1 MKTVAKILIVD
12 DSPITRNLLLQI
24 LQKNPNFEVVGMAF
38 NGKDAV
44 SMAKLHSPDVIIMDV
59 NLPILDGLE
68 ATKIIMSECPTGILI
83 FTTADVARI
92 AYNAIEAG
100 AIDILAKPE
109 IEQIDARFSSLF
121 LQKVESI
128 ANLKIH
134 NKNNS
139 IDNKSK
145 NQTYK
150 YDVIC
155 IGASVGGSMAVQK
168 ILQDLPMNF
177 PVPILISQ
185 QIDKNFDVH
194 YVQWLKESCKIKIE
208 LASDGIIP
216 LPGIAYVAPAQKHLT
231 VSHIAGQKAVLRLVE
246 DDKNIFYPSVDKLF
260 SSVADV
266 YKNRSIGIILS
277 GIGKD
282 GAQGCVDILK
292 NGGYTIAESDESSE
306 VFGTPKVA
314 LEQGGVSRVLYLDNI
329 SSELLKF
336 FE

>member
-1 MKTVAKILIVD
+1 MKKVRILIVD
-12 DSPITRNLLLQI
+12 SSPITRNLLLQI

-38 NGKDAV
+38 NGKDAI
-44 SMAKLHSPDVIIMDV
+44 SMAKLHLPDVIIMDV

-68 ATKIIMSECPTGILI
+68 ATKVIMAECPTGILI

-92 AYNAIEAG
+92 AYSAIEAG

-121 LQKVESI
+121 LQKIEST
-128 ANLKIH
+128 ANAKIH
-134 NKNNS
+134 NKNIS
-139 IDNKSK
+139 LENKSK
-145 NQTYK
+145 NQTFK
-150 YDVIC
+150 YDVVC
-155 IGASVGGSMAVQK
+155 IGASVGGTMAVQK
-168 ILQDLPMNF
+168 ILQELPVNF
-177 PVPILISQ
+177 PVPILISL
-185 QIDKNFDVH
+185 QIDKDFDIH
-194 YVQWLKESCKIKIE
+194 YVQWLKESCKIKIQ

-216 LPGIAYVAPAQKHLT
+216 LPGTAYVAPAQKHLT
-231 VSHIAGQKAVLRLVE
+231 VSYIAGKKSVLRLV
-246 DDKNIFYPSVDKLF
+246 DDESNIFYPSVDKLF

-266 YKNRSIGIILS
+266 YKNKSLGIILS

-282 GAQGCVDILK
+282 GAQGCVEIFK

-314 LEQGGVSRVLYLDNI
+314 LEKGGVTQVLSLDNI
-329 SSELLKF
+329 SSEIMKF

>member
-231 VSHIAGQKAVLRLVE
+231 VSYIAGKKSVLRLV
-246 DDKNIFYPSVDKLF
+246 DDESNIFYPSVDKLF
-260 SSVADV
+260 STVADV
-266 YKNRSIGIILS
+266 YKNKSLGIILS

-282 GAQGCVDILK
+282 GAQGCVDIFSQ
-292 NGGYTIAESDESSE
+292 GGYTIAESDESSE

-314 LEQGGVSRVLYLDNI
+314 LEKGGVTRVLFLDNI
-329 SSELLKF
+329 SSEIMKF

>member
-1 MKTVAKILIVD
+1 MKKVRILIVD
-12 DSPITRNLLLQI
+12 SSPITRNLLLQI

-38 NGKDAV
+38 NGKDAI
-44 SMAKLHSPDVIIMDV
+44 SMAKLHLPDVIIMDV

-92 AYNAIEAG
+92 AYSAIEAG

-121 LQKVESI
+121 LQKVEST
-128 ANLKIH
+128 ANAKIH
-134 NKNNS
+134 NKNIS
-139 IDNKSK
+139 LENKSK
-145 NQTYK
+145 NQTFK
-150 YDVIC
+150 YDVVC
-155 IGASVGGSMAVQK
+155 IGASVGGTMAVQK
-168 ILQDLPMNF
+168 ILQDLPVNF
-177 PVPILISQ
+177 PVPILISL
-185 QIDKNFDVH
+185 QIDKDFDVH
-194 YVQWLKESCKIKIE
+194 YVQWLKESCKIKIQ

-216 LPGIAYVAPAQKHLT
+216 LPGTAYVSPAQKHLT
-231 VSHIAGQKAVLRLVE
+231 VSHIAGKKSVLRLV
-246 DDKNIFYPSVDKLF
+246 DDDFDIFYPSVDKLF
-260 SSVADV
+260 SSVANV
-266 YKNRSIGIILS
+266 YKDKSLGIILS

-282 GAQGCVDILK
+282 GAQGCVDIFSQ
-292 NGGYTIAESDESSE
+292 GGYTIAESDDTSE

-314 LEQGGVSRVLYLDNI
+314 LEFGGVSKVLCLDKI

>member
-1 MKTVAKILIVD
+1 MKKAVKILIVD

-38 NGKDAV
+38 NGKDAI
-44 SMAKLHSPDVIIMDV
+44 SMAKLYSPDVIIMDV

-92 AYNAIEAG
+92 AYSAIEAG

-109 IEQIDARFSSLF
+109 IEQIDARFNSLF
-121 LQKVESI
+121 LQKVEST
-128 ANLKIH
+128 ANAKIH
-134 NKNNS
+134 NKNIS
-139 IDNKSK
+139 LENKSK
-145 NQTYK
+145 NQTFK
-150 YDVIC
+150 YDVVC
-155 IGASVGGSMAVQK
+155 IGASVGGTMAVQK
-168 ILQDLPMNF
+168 ILQELPVNF
-177 PVPILISQ
+177 PVPILISL
-185 QIDKNFDVH
+185 QIDKDFDVH
-194 YVQWLKESCKIKIE
+194 YVQWLKESCKIKIQ

-216 LPGIAYVAPAQKHLT
+216 LPGTAYVAPAQKHLT
-231 VSHIAGQKAVLRLVE
+231 VSYIAGKKSVLRLVE
-246 DDKNIFYPSVDKLF
+246 DESNVFYPSVDKLF

-266 YKNRSIGIILS
+266 YKNKSLGIILS

-292 NGGYTIAESDESSE
+292 NGGCTIAESDESSE
-306 VFGTPKVA
+306 VFGTPKIA
-314 LEQGGVSRVLYLDNI
+314 LEKGGVTQVLSLDNI
-329 SSELLKF
+329 SSEIMKF